1 MLYRAEILTPWVAAA
16 DDPSPMPSNHPKL
29 ADDYTFSKWEDV
41 TGQPS
46 ANIMPD
52 PNLYIILVEAE
63 QAIIEAIDADPDY
76 EVLWSEEEPNAAI

>member
-1 MLYRAEILTPWVAAA
+1 MLIAEIITPWVSHL

-29 ADDYTFSKWEDV
+29 ADDYTLAGWEDV

-46 ANIMPD
+46 GNIIPD
-52 PNLYIILVEAE
+52 PNLCIVKVRCE
-63 QAIIEAIDADPDY
+63 QAILTAIEADPDY